1 MVYLCNK
8 LKLFKNIYYVIEN
21 FQKMIMDGILV
32 QVFLKYFLADIF
44 INKYEKKF
52 FISYR
57 DLVLIWFFKDSFGGN
72 FRIIMIV
79 SEFLL

>member
-21 FQKMIMDGILV
+21 FYKMIMDGILV
-32 QVFLKYFLADIF
+32 QVFLKYLLADIF

>member
-1 MVYLCNK
+1 MVYLYNK

-21 FQKMIMDGILV
+21 FYKMIMDGILV
-32 QVFLKYFLADIF
+32 QVFKYFLADIF

-72 FRIIMIV
+72 FWIIMIV